1 MCLKPFETR
10 TNQKT
15 ENTPPRRWAMELVTW
30 CTARAKDLVASETKD
45 VEGGEETR
53 KIHNNRF
60 GTNNLK
66 KIMHLI
72 IKLERTS

>member
-1 MCLKPFETR
+1 
-10 TNQKT
+10 
-15 ENTPPRRWAMELVTW
+15 MELVTW